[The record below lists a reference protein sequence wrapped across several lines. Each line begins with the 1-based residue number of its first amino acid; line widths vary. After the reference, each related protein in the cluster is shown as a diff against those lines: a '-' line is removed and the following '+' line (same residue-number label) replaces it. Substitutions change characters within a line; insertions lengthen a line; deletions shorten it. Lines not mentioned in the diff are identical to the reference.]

1 MISLKYVKAV
11 WPGGNDR
18 GNLQCP
24 RYHLFIYSG
33 WHLFIL
39 TKTNI
44 STTQQKCFVRVVMSQ
59 GYSES
64 SGTLFLSLK
73 VLPRTHLFVF
83 KVLQNLF
90 VSSRKITEN
99 EWIRKLKNPRLLS
112 VLKPKKIFS
121 KSIILFLVLTI
132 INKMPEK
139 LKNIVSMHSLN
150 REAKQLV
157 AVLGKLCCWGC
168 IEYKKNNFLFM

>member
-1 MISLKYVKAV
+1 MKQRNLYSPHTANCILSITISNEWYPLKYARAA
-11 WPGGNDR
+11 WPGSNDR
-18 GNLQCP
+18 GNLQCS

-33 WHLFIL
+33 WHLFIQ
-39 TKTNI
+39 TKTNN

-64 SGTLFLSLK
+64 SGPLFLSLK

-99 EWIRKLKNPRLLS
+99 EWIRKLRNPKLLS
-112 VLKPKKIFS
+112 VLKPTT
-121 KSIILFLVLTI
+121 KSIILFL
-132 INKMPEK
+132 
-139 LKNIVSMHSLN
+139 
-150 REAKQLV
+150 
-157 AVLGKLCCWGC
+157 
-168 IEYKKNNFLFM
+168 FLP

>member
-1 MISLKYVKAV
+1 M
-11 WPGGNDR
+11 
-18 GNLQCP
+18 
-24 RYHLFIYSG
+24 
-33 WHLFIL
+33 
-39 TKTNI
+39 
-44 STTQQKCFVRVVMSQ
+44 TQQKCFVRIVMSQ
-59 GYSES
+59 DYSES

-73 VLPRTHLFVF
+73 VLLRTHLFVF
-83 KVLQNLF
+83 QVLQNLF

-112 VLKPKKIFS
+112 VLKPTT

-139 LKNIVSMHSLN
+139 LKNIVTMHSLN

-157 AVLGKLCCWGC
+157 AVLGNLCC
-168 IEYKKNNFLFM
+168 